1 MPGCARCP
9 QPTTE
14 CVVAPLRLGVR
25 PSCTQESQV
34 QLFLLAT
41 EFNLGF
47 PGTFQTTGKP
57 ESSAARC
64 VRLLRAAWLVALPDL
79 WLGDHAGAHQ
89 R

>member
-14 CVVAPLRLGVR
+14 CGGTFAAGGETILHAGK
-25 PSCTQESQV
+25 PSPAIS
-34 QLFLLAT
+34 A